1 MFLDPR
7 GSSLVTAW
15 TFQPFRSIND
25 SIVMIS
31 AMQMAKLAAQNF
43 IGPQTLGRVPEPDL
57 VMAVQQNVDEFD
69 EIINSNVA
77 ISFCGALELLFEIGA
92 LPRAEKILDLACG
105 PGHFSLFL
113 AKYSSA
119 EKVIGV
125 DLSEPMLEKA
135 HRNAVK
141 MGLSH
146 RVEFVLGDITAL
158 PQFQDQQFDL
168 ITCTN
173 SAHHLPTVDA
183 LHQMLAEM
191 ERLTSSGGTAFVM
204 DLTRLR
210 TASCAEKY
218 VQLMGQEYLASGLH
232 RLYEDFRNSMYAAW
246 TPDELRSGVPST
258 RTHQWQYFAV
268 APLPINQFLFA
279 LPRSSKAETSNT
291 GFHWPSTEPP
301 VRDDLQIDYKN
312 YRRALFA
319 SYRWFRQ
326 NLSG

>member
-1 MFLDPR
+1 
-7 GSSLVTAW
+7 
-15 TFQPFRSIND
+15 
-25 SIVMIS
+25 MIS
-31 AMQMAKLAAQNF
+31 AIQMARLAAQNF
-43 IGPQTLGRVPEPDL
+43 IGPRTLERVPEPDL
-57 VMAVQQNVDEFD
+57 IMATPENVDEFD

-92 LPRAEKILDLACG
+92 LPRAEKIMDLACG
-105 PGHFSLFL
+105 PGHFTLFL
-113 AKYSSA
+113 ARYSSA

-135 HRNAVK
+135 YRNAVK

-173 SAHHLPTVDA
+173 SAHHLPTIDA
-183 LHQMLAEM
+183 LHQMLGEM
-191 ERLTSSGGTAFVM
+191 LRLITPQGIAFVM

-210 TASCAEKY
+210 TTGCVEKY

-232 RLYEDFRNSMYAAW
+232 NLYEDFRNSMYAAW
-246 TPDELRSGVPST
+246 TPDELRSSVPTT
-258 RTHQWQYFAV
+258 RTHQWQYFAI

-279 LPRSSKAETSNT
+279 LPRSKGINPATVE
-291 GFHWPSTEPP
+291 FLWPSMKPP
-301 VRDDLQIDYKN
+301 VRDDLQIDYKK
-312 YRRALFA
+312 YRQALFS

-326 NLSG
+326 NLGS